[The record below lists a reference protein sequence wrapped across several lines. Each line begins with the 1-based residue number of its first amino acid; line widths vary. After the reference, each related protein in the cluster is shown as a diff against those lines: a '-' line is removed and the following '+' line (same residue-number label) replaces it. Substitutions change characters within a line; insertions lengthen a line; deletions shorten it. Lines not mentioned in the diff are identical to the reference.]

1 MELTTHAT
9 DTDPQPLRRSLQGR
23 LIAGVASGLADHF
36 DVDVAI
42 VRIVLVVL
50 GLTGGL
56 GIPLYVAAWLLV
68 PEEGSD
74 HAVAD
79 ELLANLHRT

>member
-1 MELTTHAT
+1 MEPTTHLT
-9 DTDPQPLRRSLQGR
+9 DTEPRPLRRSLQGR
-23 LIAGVASGLADHF
+23 LIAGVAGGLADHF
-36 DVDVAI
+36 DVDVAV
-42 VRIVLVVL
+42 VRIVLVAL

-56 GIPLYVAAWLLV
+56 GIPLYVAGWLLV

-79 ELLANLHRT
+79 ELLANLHRA